1 MKEFLLRF
9 LKKLAKAIAVLGVLI
24 IVYLFFLSRD
34 IKKIDDFCNEMQPG
48 LDVNEIHRVADKY
61 DVGPQYVRDPNA
73 IKNGSL
79 GFKPQDKENTWFFAV
94 AAPMTI
100 GEHACGVYH
109 NNKVVLSASKQ
120 PKTPPWLSW

>member
-1 MKEFLLRF
+1 MTGKMPVKNFLLGF
-9 LKKLAKAIAVLGVLI
+9 LKKLAKATAVLGVVI
-24 IVYLFFLSRD
+24 AVYLFFLFRD
-34 IKKIDDFCNEMQPG
+34 IRKIEDFCNEMQPG
-48 LDVNEIHRVADKY
+48 LDVNEIHKIADKY
-61 DVGPQYVRDPNA
+61 DVGSQYVRDPNY

-79 GFKPQDKENTWFFAV
+79 GFKLQDKENTWFFAV

-120 PKTPPWLSW
+120 PSI

>member
-9 LKKLAKAIAVLGVLI
+9 LKKLAKAVALLGVLI
-24 IVYLFFLSRD
+24 GVYAFFLFRD
-34 IKKIDDFCNEMQPG
+34 IKKIEDFCNEMQPG
-48 LDVNEIHRVADKY
+48 LDVNEIHKIAGIY
-61 DVGPQYVRDPNA
+61 DAGSQYVRDPNS

-79 GFKPQDKENTWFFAV
+79 GYKLQDKENTWFFAV

-120 PKTPPWLSW
+120 PSV

>member
-1 MKEFLLRF
+1 MKEFLRGF
-9 LKKLAKAIAVLGVLI
+9 LKKLAKAVALFGVLI
-24 IVYLFFLSRD
+24 IVYSFFLFRD
-34 IKKIDDFCNEMQPG
+34 IKKIEDFCNEMQPG
-48 LDVNEIHRVADKY
+48 LDVDEIHKIADKY
-61 DVGPQYVRDPNA
+61 DVGHQYVRDPNS

-79 GFKPQDKENTWFFAV
+79 GYKLQDKENTWFFAV

-120 PKTPPWLSW
+120 PSI

>member
-9 LKKLAKAIAVLGVLI
+9 LKKLAKAVALLGVLI
-24 IVYLFFLSRD
+24 GVYAFFLFRD
-34 IKKIDDFCNEMQPG
+34 IKKIEDFCNEMQPG
-48 LDVNEIHRVADKY
+48 LDVNEIHKIADKY
-61 DVGPQYVRDPNA
+61 DVGSQYVRDPNY

-79 GFKPQDKENTWFFAV
+79 GFKLQDKENTWFFAV

-120 PKTPPWLSW
+120 P

>member
-1 MKEFLLRF
+1 MKELLLGF
-9 LKKLAKAIAVLGVLI
+9 LKKLAKATAVLGVLI
-24 IVYLFFLSRD
+24 GVYSFFLFRD
-34 IKKIDDFCNEMQPG
+34 IKKIEDFCNEMQPG
-48 LDVNEIHRVADKY
+48 LNLNEIHKIADQH
-61 DVGPQYVRDPNA
+61 DVGSQYVRDPNS

-79 GFKPQDKENTWFFAV
+79 GYKLQDKENTWFFAV

-120 PKTPPWLSW
+120 P